1 MGKTKSKYP
10 KTIEE
15 AVDLLI
21 SSLSEGQRQEL
32 MNMPEKNLDTLHFT
46 LGMYIRNTFGLPA
59 KNTELLDAC
68 CRGWLRHPDD
78 VSSVIIKAAWK
89 KLQNT

>member
-1 MGKTKSKYP
+1 MDKRKSKYP

-21 SSLSEGQRQEL
+21 SSLSEEQRQEL
-32 MNMPEKNLDTLHFT
+32 MNMPEEKLGTLHFT
-46 LGMYIRNTFGLPA
+46 LGIYVRNTFGLPA
-59 KNTELLDAC
+59 RNTELLDAC

-89 KLQNT
+89 KLQSK